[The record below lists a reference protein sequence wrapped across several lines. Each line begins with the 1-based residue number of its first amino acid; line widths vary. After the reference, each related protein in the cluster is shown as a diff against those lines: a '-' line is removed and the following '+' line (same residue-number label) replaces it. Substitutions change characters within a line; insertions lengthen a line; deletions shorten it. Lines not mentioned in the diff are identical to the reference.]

1 MEEQVSI
8 TAMTYG
14 SAAIGR
20 LENGK
25 AVFVEGAMP
34 GDTVMANIQEEKA
47 SFCRGTV
54 SQILEASPSR
64 IQSPCPYADLCGGCP
79 WSHMSYEAQLAA
91 KRENLMGNL
100 TRIGKMEAETVSQL
114 VADVV
119 PSKHQWH
126 YRNKIELAAG
136 TDERGQLQVGM
147 HRRDGQGILPVD
159 TCLLAH
165 KKVHKAPKALK
176 GSLRFIAGQGQDLNI
191 FRVGLRHSN
200 NTGDT
205 EVALWTPTGP
215 FPRSLASR
223 VLQDALK
230 TTSLTRVMAAEGKV
244 RKVKKVEV
252 LSGKG
257 FWREDMGEARFMVSS
272 PSFFQVNTRQAETLV
287 DTVLSELQIDEDS
300 RVADLYAG
308 GGTFS
313 IPLAMEA
320 DMVYAV
326 ESAASSVRDLKRNA
340 EYNQVWVDVIGGD
353 SARELPKLGNL
364 DALVV
369 DPPAAGLDKSVPA
382 SIAAAGPTQV
392 AYVSCD
398 PATLARDLL
407 RFKEQGYEPEKI
419 VPVDMFPQTYHLETI
434 AILRKSK

>member
-205 EVALWTPTGP
+205 EVALDAHRPLPPLPGLPRAARRPEDHQSHPRHGRRGQGSQGEKGRGP
-215 FPRSLASR
+215 LRQGLLARGHGRSPLHGVLPQLLPGKHQASR
-223 VLQDALK
+223 DPGRHRAVG
-230 TTSLTRVMAAEGKV
+230 AADRRG
-244 RKVKKVEV
+244 
-252 LSGKG
+252 L
-257 FWREDMGEARFMVSS
+257 
-272 PSFFQVNTRQAETLV
+272 PC
-287 DTVLSELQIDEDS
+287 S
-300 RVADLYAG
+300 R
-308 GGTFS
+308 
-313 IPLAMEA
+313 
-320 DMVYAV
+320 
-326 ESAASSVRDLKRNA
+326 SVRRRRHL
-340 EYNQVWVDVIGGD
+340 QH
-353 SARELPKLGNL
+353 
-364 DALVV
+364 
-369 DPPAAGLDKSVPA
+369 PP
-382 SIAAAGPTQV
+382 
-392 AYVSCD
+392 
-398 PATLARDLL
+398 
-407 RFKEQGYEPEKI
+407 GYG
-419 VPVDMFPQTYHLETI
+419 
-434 AILRKSK
+434 S